1 MMSFPVK
8 SPSADW
14 INQTDSDLT
23 YPPGAI
29 LLQHQ
34 KFSTGI
40 DLAYYRHPPIDLP
53 SSICPQH
60 LILIHTDVPFGTQV
74 EQVTDGYYQRAE
86 MKCQDVIIIPAQIV
100 HSAQWN
106 QEHSYLMLCIANESF
121 EERLKNE
128 IEGYFIEI
136 LPQFLLT
143 DPLIYGIAMA
153 LKVDSEA
160 LGIGGQLYI
169 DSLLTTLFAHLLRN
183 YCASQPNPTIQ
194 MVSLPKYKLRR
205 VLDFIHTHLDQNL
218 ALSELAAIAQVSPN
232 YFAAQF
238 KCATGMPPHQYLIL
252 QRIERAKD
260 LLICEKLS
268 IADVATQLGFAHQS
282 HFTKHFKRVMG
293 VTPKQFLIHQ

>member
-1 MMSFPVK
+1 MMSLPLK
-8 SPSADW
+8 SPSAGR

-23 YPPGAI
+23 YPPGAT

-40 DLAYYRHPPIDLP
+40 DLAYYRHPPISLP

-74 EQVTDGYYQRAE
+74 EQYTNGCCQRAE
-86 MKCQDVIIIPAQIV
+86 MKCQDVIIIPAQSV

-106 QEHSYLMLCIANESF
+106 QEHSYLILRITDEVF
-121 EERLKNE
+121 QERLRNE
-128 IEGYFIEI
+128 IEGYYVEI

-143 DPLIYGIAMA
+143 DSLIYGIAMA
-153 LKVDSEA
+153 LKAESEA
-160 LGIGGQLYI
+160 SGIGGQLYI

-183 YCASQPNPTIQ
+183 YCASQLTPTNR
-194 MVSLPKYKLRR
+194 MVSLPRDKLRR

-218 ALSELAAIAQVSPN
+218 TLSELAAIAQASPN

-238 KCATGMPPHQYLIL
+238 KCAMGMPPHQYLIL
-252 QRIERAKD
+252 QRVERAKD
-260 LLICEKLS
+260 LLVREKLS

-293 VTPKQFLIHQ
+293 VTPRQFLIHQ